1 MEKKTS
7 SVQKVAWGFG
17 GVAENLSMNVI
28 PTLAYNIF
36 QIGMGI
42 SPFAIGMALSASK
55 IVEAVSDP
63 FFGSMSDN
71 TRSRFGRRRPWIFA
85 GAIIISLVFISI
97 CLKPRHVADMTILGM
112 NFTGSFLQASYL
124 VTTVSLF
131 FLVFA
136 IWQIP
141 FTALGLELESD
152 YTERTKLQTYKQIF
166 SYVIGTA
173 IGSLYLFTQMKD
185 VWGGDEI
192 TGARYIG
199 IIVGCLIFVAAM
211 TPALFCRERLVVKH
225 DKVPFWSSFAE
236 TLKDS
241 PFRLLMGAIFFV
253 FVALF
258 FMLPLL
264 NYISMYYVCND
275 GMHKVLDWSWRA
287 PFTFNVVEKYLTH
300 KELAGIVGA
309 CSAVVQTTTQ
319 LLSVFLVNKVGKHYD
334 KRTVLLTGLII
345 AIFGYMS
352 SWIFFTPELPYL
364 SILPPIIINIGLS
377 ACWVLIGSFSAD
389 ICDWDEFNTGK
400 RREGMYSA
408 VTGFLIKLSIALVV
422 AISSWALI
430 RLGIEGQDPQLS
442 QEQLFTLRW
451 LYIAIPVTS
460 MILSVLFIWKYP
472 LTKQKV
478 MEVQQILADRRAKLH
493 NVE

>member
-7 SVQKVAWGFG
+7 SIKKVAWGFG

-55 IVEAVSDP
+55 IIEAVSDP

-97 CLKPRHVADMTILGM
+97 WFTPRNVSDMTFLGM
-112 NFTGSFLQASYL
+112 TFTGSFLQAAYFVS
-124 VTTVSLF
+124 TVSLF

-141 FTALGLELESD
+141 FTALGLEMEED

-185 VWGGDEI
+185 LWGGDEV
-192 TGARYIG
+192 TGARYVG
-199 IIVGCLIFVAAM
+199 VIVAIVIFIAAI
-211 TPALFCRERLVVKH
+211 TPALVCRERIVVKH
-225 DKVPFWSSFAE
+225 DKVPFWPSFFE
-236 TLKDS
+236 TLKDR
-241 PFRLLMGAIFFV
+241 PFRLLMGSIFFV

-264 NYISMYYVCND
+264 TYISMYYVSTD
-275 GMHKVLDWSWRA
+275 GMHKVISWSWQS
-287 PFTFNVVEKYLTH
+287 PFSFGIIEKYLTH
-300 KELAGIVGA
+300 KEFNGYIGA
-309 CSAVVQTTTQ
+309 YTAVVQTITQ
-319 LLSVFLVNKVGKHYD
+319 ILSALAVNKVGKYFD
-334 KRTVLLTGLII
+334 KKTVLLSGLSI
-345 AIFGYMS
+345 AIVGYMS

-377 ACWVLIGSFSAD
+377 ACWVLIGSFTAD
-389 ICDWDEFNTGK
+389 ICDWDEYNTGK

-408 VTGFLIKLSIALVV
+408 VTGFLIKLSIAFVI
-422 AISSWALI
+422 AISSWVLI
-430 RLGIEGQDPQLS
+430 QLGIEGSDPVLS
-442 QEQLFTLRW
+442 PDKIFTLRYM
-451 LYIAIPVTS
+451 YILIPVS
-460 MILSVLFIWKYP
+460 AMLLSVYFMWKYP
-472 LTKQKV
+472 LTKSKV
-478 MEVQQILADRRAKLH
+478 MEVQTELNKRREDAH
-493 NVE
+493 